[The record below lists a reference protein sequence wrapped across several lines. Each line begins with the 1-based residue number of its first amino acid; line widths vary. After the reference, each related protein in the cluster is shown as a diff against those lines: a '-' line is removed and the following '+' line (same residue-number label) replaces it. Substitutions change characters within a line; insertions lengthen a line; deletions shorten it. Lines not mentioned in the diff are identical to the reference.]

1 MVEPI
6 LTEQESRSQQTFT
19 ALMWALSR
27 PGEIQHF
34 TPLEMDTTGLE
45 TVAET
50 VLDLETSFF
59 TPDTGLCSKLKKTGA
74 HCEAA
79 EKAAYQFYP
88 SISLEQLFFLES
100 APIGTLLNPDQ
111 SATLVIACEFA
122 PKLKLELSGAGIQD
136 RTTLEVAGLPLELFK
151 LRNRIVSFPL
161 GWDLLLVARDQDN
174 CKLVGIPRS
183 TKLEIL
189 GGGF

>member
-1 MVEPI
+1 MAVPT

-34 TPLEMDTTGLE
+34 ASLEHDLTGLE
-45 TVAET
+45 TIAET

-59 TPDTGLCSKLKKTGA
+59 TPDTALSSKFKKTGA

-79 EKAAYQFYP
+79 DRAAYQFYP
-88 SISLEQLFFLES
+88 SFSLEQLFLLES

-111 SATLVIACEFA
+111 SATLVIACGFSSG
-122 PKLKLELSGAGIQD
+122 LKLELSGAGIQD
-136 RTTLEVAGLPLELFK
+136 KTNLEVAGLPPEVFK

-161 GWDLLLVARDQDN
+161 GWDLLLVARDHAE

-189 GGGF
+189 GGN

>member
-1 MVEPI
+1 MAVPV

-34 TPLEMDTTGLE
+34 TPLETDATGLE
-45 TVAET
+45 TIAQT

-59 TPDTGLCSKLKKTGA
+59 TPDTVLCSKFKKTGA

-79 EKAAYQFYP
+79 DKAAYQFYP
-88 SISLEQLFFLES
+88 AISLEQLFLLES

-111 SATLVIACEFA
+111 SATLVIVCEFL
-122 PKLKLELSGAGIQD
+122 PGLKLELTGAGIQD
-136 RTTLEVAGLPLELFK
+136 KTRLEVGNLPLEIFR
-151 LRNRIVSFPL
+151 LRNRVVSFPL
-161 GWDLLLVARDQDN
+161 GWDLLLVARDNRD

-183 TKLEIL
+183 TKLEIQ
-189 GGGF
+189 GGF